1 MQIQAEYDQ
10 YQYRE
15 KLNRIKQIYESSS
28 LKNTFIED
36 TFNHLN
42 NNSNS
47 NFARKNDESYLSDP
61 ESSPIYDDG
70 LFMHKENNNDFVSEL
85 KSKNYTYLENFVRRS
100 CLFPFY
106 YIEIIHSSVLIILG
120 VNIKIT
126 NDLQFR
132 NFKKQLKNFF

>member
-36 TFNHLN
+36 TFINHLN
-42 NNSNS
+42 NNNSLSNL
-47 NFARKNDESYLSDP
+47 ARKNDESFLNDP

-70 LFMHKENNNDFVSEL
+70 LFMHKEYNNDFVSEL

-120 VNIKIT
+120 V
-126 NDLQFR
+126 R
-132 NFKKQLKNFF
+132 